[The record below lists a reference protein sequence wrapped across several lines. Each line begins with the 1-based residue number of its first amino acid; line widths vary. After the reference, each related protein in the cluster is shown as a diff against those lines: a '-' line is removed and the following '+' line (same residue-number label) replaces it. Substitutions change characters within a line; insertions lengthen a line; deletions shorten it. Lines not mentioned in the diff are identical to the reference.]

1 MSAMSGTYHEGNPNP
16 VFFVPMSAFVTV
28 GGAVRSIAGSPIWS
42 LLGEVDLTKPLLTL
56 LGEVDTLLGEV
67 DHKIHRR
74 IKQANLKG
82 YEPLR
87 RQLL

>member
-1 MSAMSGTYHEGNPNP
+1 MDIRVGKHIHFSAL
-16 VFFVPMSAFVTV
+16 FTV
-28 GGAVRSIAGSPIWS
+28 GEAVRSIGGSPIWS

-87 RQLL
+87 